1 MTCRR
6 CHRPRPLRP
15 RWRLC
20 RACYASLW
28 RRGQLAAYAPPPLP
42 PAPPLTTRVIPPTVR
57 QLIRALVAQGHT
69 QTAVARHFGISYHTA
84 HDICHED
91 AL

>member
-20 RACYASLW
+20 RACYAGLW
-28 RRGQLAAYAPPPLP
+28 RRGQLDRYAPPPLP
-42 PAPPLTTRVIPPTVR
+42 TVPPLTTRVIPPPVR
-57 QLIRALVAQGHT
+57 ATIRALVEAGHT
-69 QTAVARHFGISYHTA
+69 VGAVAAAYRISRHSVTNIRK
-84 HDICHED
+84 E
-91 AL
+91 LPR